1 MDTDGN
7 ELGVN
12 IKTDSIRFQDLNLY
26 TLITLND
33 YLRTVSSVKNIDRKR
48 SGDTSDEGRPH
59 FFLFIISLHILQD
72 KC

>member
-12 IKTDSIRFQDLNLY
+12 IKTDSIRFQNLNLY

-33 YLRTVSSVKNIDRKR
+33 YFRTRN
-48 SGDTSDEGRPH
+48 
-59 FFLFIISLHILQD
+59 FFFGN
-72 KC
+72 